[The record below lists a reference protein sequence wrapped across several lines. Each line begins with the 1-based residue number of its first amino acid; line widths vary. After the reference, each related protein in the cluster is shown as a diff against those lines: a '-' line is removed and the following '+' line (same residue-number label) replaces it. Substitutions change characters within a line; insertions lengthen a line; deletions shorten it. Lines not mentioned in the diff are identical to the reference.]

1 VLLGYAL
8 LPGVAP
14 AVAHVLLDP
23 DHARQLLSDIASHH
37 GAAREGVD
45 EAARLE
51 ALFRLGEAAATL
63 TEALNRDLAAHGTPD
78 LFAQLVVKRLEA
90 YEVDVRLTEGTQRW
104 IYDSG
109 AFKEYLRRAP
119 HGRRAPD
126 ARFKLI
132 ARAFHDTLGTDP
144 AHLVGAGLPEL
155 VQALQ
160 EEERFL
166 AEHPR
171 HERAA
176 EVRFFLAVD
185 YYRAARNA
193 SDPAMVVEYERRA
206 RRALAAVVKGTPQ
219 SVEARAAETLLE
231 RLGAGPEKRALPK

>member
-1 VLLGYAL
+1 VLGCAL

-14 AVAHVLLDP
+14 VAAHVVLDP
-23 DHARQLLSDIASHH
+23 DHARQLLSDLASHH
-37 GAAREGVD
+37 GTARQEAD
-45 EAARLE
+45 EAVRIE
-51 ALFRLGEAAATL
+51 ALFRLGEAADAL
-63 TEALNRDLAAHGTPD
+63 IEALNRDLAAHGEPD
-78 LFAQLVVKRLEA
+78 LLAQLVVKRLEA
-90 YEVDVRLTEGTQRW
+90 YEIGVRLTERERRW
-104 IYDSG
+104 VYDLG

-144 AHLVGAGLPEL
+144 AQLVGVGLPEL
-155 VQALQ
+155 FQALQ

-171 HERAA
+171 HERAP

-193 SDPAMVVEYERRA
+193 SDPAMTLEYERRA
-206 RRALAAVVKGTPQ
+206 RQALAAVIKGTPQ

-231 RLGAGPEKRALPK
+231 RLGPGSRRRGAP